1 MSRNQKE
8 FEKIIARRKEFP
20 SLKREYNGVPLA
32 YFDGPGGTQVP
43 EGVITAISDYYRTC
57 NANAHGAFITSR
69 DSDEVVERARRRVAD
84 FLGAEGPQNIS
95 FGANMTTLNY
105 TLSRALGRWFL
116 EGDEILITQLD
127 HEANRAPWLALEEQG
142 IIVREVKV
150 LENGTLD
157 YEDFRDK
164 INENTR
170 LVAMVYSSNVTGA
183 VNDVE
188 RIRRLTHAVGALLL
202 VDAVHFAPHF
212 PVNVSALGADFL
224 LCSAYKFY
232 GPHVGILYSR
242 GELLNRIPTYFLRTQ
257 EAHAPFRIETG
268 TLNFAALNG
277 VSAAIDFIASFDPSD
292 GAEPRLHNAMNAI
305 AAYEEHLATRIAQGL
320 AGIPGLRMVGPGF
333 SGGLRAPTIS
343 FTLNGV
349 EPRIVC
355 AELDEKSILAWN
367 GHFYGIRVVEVLGLL
382 EKGGLTRVGVSVY
395 NTEAEVDRLV
405 AAVEGIAAGHS

>member
-1 MSRNQKE
+1 MTEHKNEWGS
-8 FEKIIARRKEFP
+8 FTDRRREFP
-20 SLKREYNGVPLA
+20 SLNRKHRGMPLA

-43 EGVITAISDYYRTC
+43 ESVIAAVSDYYRTC
-57 NANAHGAFITSR
+57 NANAHGAFVTSR
-69 DSDEVVERARRRVAD
+69 ESDEVVELTRRRVAD
-84 FLGAEGPQNIS
+84 FLGAEGPGNIS

-142 IIVREVKV
+142 IIVREVNV

-157 YEDFRDK
+157 YEDFENK

-170 LVAMVYSSNVTGA
+170 LVAMGYSSNVTGA

-188 RIRRLTHAVGALLL
+188 RIRRLTHAAGALLL

-212 PVNVSALGADFL
+212 PVNVSSMGADFL

-277 VSAAIDFIASFDPSD
+277 VSAAIDFIASFDPSKD
-292 GAEPRLHNAMNAI
+292 GEPGLDRAMNAI
-305 AAYEEHLATRIAQGL
+305 AAYEEHLARRIAQGL
-320 AGIPGLRMVGPGF
+320 TEIPGLRMVGPGF
-333 SGGLRAPTIS
+333 SGGLRAPTLS

-349 EPRIVC
+349 DPRTVC
-355 AELDEKSILAWN
+355 SELDEQAILAWN

-395 NTEAEVDRLV
+395 NTEAEADRLV
-405 AAVEGIAAGHS
+405 AAVRDIAARQR